1 VSAAPFAIPGDLER
15 DFARIGRSA
24 LVIGV
29 LGLAG
34 CALGAFL
41 APQQF
46 FRSYLWAYMFYIGL
60 TLGCLALNMLQ
71 YLTGGAWGLVIR
83 RLLES
88 ASRTLPLL
96 AILFVPVLAGIPQL
110 YEWSHADVV
119 ARDAILQRKAAYL
132 NVPFFIGRA
141 VAYFVLWT
149 SLAYFLNKWSA
160 EQDRSGSPAALRSLQ
175 RISAPGLIVYAFT
188 ITLASVDWIMSL
200 NPHWWST
207 IFGILFMGGQG
218 LSALSFVI
226 ALTVLLSGREPLSR
240 VITPGHL
247 HDLGKLMLAFV
258 MLWAYFSFSQ
268 LLIIWSGNLVEE
280 VPWYMERLRGSWV
293 YVGVLLVLA
302 HFALPFAL
310 LLSRS
315 LKRSGRLLGRIA
327 LLVIVM
333 RFVDL
338 FWMVA
343 PDIHK
348 QGLYVHWLDLLAPIG
363 LGGVWLAVFLW
374 QLRKHPLVPVND
386 PHLEEAIAHGRD

>member
-1 VSAAPFAIPGDLER
+1 
-15 DFARIGRSA
+15 
-24 LVIGV
+24 
-29 LGLAG
+29 
-34 CALGAFL
+34 
-41 APQQF
+41 
-46 FRSYLWAYMFYIGL
+46 
-60 TLGCLALNMLQ
+60 
-71 YLTGGAWGLVIR
+71 
-83 RLLES
+83 
-88 ASRTLPLL
+88 
-96 AILFVPVLAGIPQL
+96 
-110 YEWSHADVV
+110 
-119 ARDAILQRKAAYL
+119 
-132 NVPFFIGRA
+132 
-141 VAYFVLWT
+141 
-149 SLAYFLNKWSA
+149 
-160 EQDRSGSPAALRSLQ
+160 
-175 RISAPGLIVYAFT
+175 
-188 ITLASVDWIMSL
+188 
-200 NPHWWST
+200 
-207 IFGILFMGGQG
+207 MGGQG